1 MGTLRILSRS
11 HEPFLDRTE
20 AGRLMGV
27 ALQPLGLVK
36 PVVLGIPRGGLVVAR
51 EISKMLN
58 GVLDIVLARKLRA
71 PDNPELAMGA
81 ITETE
86 KLFLDEKL
94 ASLLGVTPAYLRQE
108 TEFQMA
114 EIDRRLHLIR
124 GVMPKINLAGRNVII
139 TDDGVAT
146 GATMQAALWA
156 ARQENTAK
164 LICALP
170 VGPEDTIIR
179 LADSCDEMVVLRSPA
194 DFAAVGQFYHEF
206 TQVEDSDILAILR
219 DEANTKE
226 SYGKGS

>member
-11 HEPFLDRTE
+11 YEPFLDRME
-20 AGRLMGV
+20 AGRLIGE
-27 ALQPLGLVK
+27 ALQPLGLEK

-51 EISKMLN
+51 EIASMLN
-58 GVLDIVLARKLRA
+58 GELDIVLARKLRA

-81 ITETE
+81 VTETG

-94 ASLLGVTPAYLRQE
+94 AGLLGVTPDYLRQE
-108 TEFQMA
+108 TGFQMA
-114 EIDRRLHLIR
+114 EIDRRLRLIR
-124 GVMPKINLAGRNVII
+124 KVKPKINLAGRNVII

-164 LICALP
+164 LICVLP

-194 DFAAVGQFYHEF
+194 DFAAVGQFYQEF
-206 TQVEDSDILAILR
+206 TQVEDSDLLAILR
-219 DEANTKE
+219 DEANTKG
-226 SYGKGS
+226 SYGKSS

>member
-1 MGTLRILSRS
+1 LGSLRILSHS
-11 HEPFLDRTE
+11 HEPFIDRTE
-20 AGRLMGV
+20 AGRLIGE
-27 ALQPLGLVK
+27 ALQPLGLEK
-36 PVVLGIPRGGLVVAR
+36 PVVLGIPRGGMVVGR
-51 EISKMLN
+51 EIARILN
-58 GVLDIVLARKLRA
+58 GELDIVLARKLRA

-81 ITETE
+81 VTETG

-94 ASLLGVTPAYLRQE
+94 ASMLGVTPAYLRRE

-114 EIDRRLHLIR
+114 EIDRRLQLIR
-124 GVMPKINLAGRNVII
+124 GVKSKINLAGRNVII

-156 ARQENTAK
+156 ARQENTTK

-179 LADSCDEMVVLRSPA
+179 LAGSCDETVVLRSPA

-206 TQVEDSDILAILR
+206 AQVEDSDLLTILR
-219 DEANTKE
+219 DEANTRD
-226 SYGKGS
+226 SYGKSG